1 MYKILL
7 ATDGS
12 AHARRAVE
20 HTLKLTEK
28 MPEAKVTLMHVSSA
42 MPSRSKLLEANFNV
56 LSVLED
62 QAHDALKETEA
73 LLQAK
78 GLDYELEVAWGDP
91 ASEITSHAKRGQFD
105 VIVMGSR
112 GLGRVSEVLM
122 GSVSQRV
129 LHESKCPV
137 MIVK

>member
-7 ATDGS
+7 ANDGS
-12 AHARRAVE
+12 HHARRAVE
-20 HTLKLTEK
+20 HTMLLAGS
-28 MPEAKVTLMHVSSA
+28 MPEAKVTLIHVSSA
-42 MPSRSKLLEANFNV
+42 MPPRSKLLEANFNV

-73 LLQAK
+73 LFAAK
-78 GLDYELEVAWGDP
+78 GMEYELEVAWGDP
-91 ASEITSHAKRGQFD
+91 ATEIAMHAQRGKFD
-105 VIVMGSR
+105 VIIMGSR
-112 GLGRVSEVLM
+112 GLGRVTEVLM